1 MTDALA
7 NKQPLDNTLT
17 ALSGKFIAAIIEYLG
32 LGGSKFVI
40 SRGRNANG
48 SWIIWS
54 DGAIELMGYEVTIDN
69 GLATVNYP
77 IELPDLSRLI
87 SIAER
92 ISGDPGV
99 GVNVT
104 HSSMVIDSLTT
115 KSGFKARCIMSATGN
130 PSSNG
135 FSWRVYYAPV

>member
-1 MTDALA
+1 MF
-7 NKQPLDNTLT
+7 LT
-17 ALSGKFIAAIIEYLG
+17 KNLG

-48 SWIIWS
+48 SWVIWS
-54 DGAIELMGYEVTIDN
+54 DGAIELMGYGVTIDN

-92 ISGDPGV
+92 ISADPGV
-99 GVNVT
+99 GANVT

-115 KSGFKARCIMSATGN
+115 KAGFKARCIMSATGN

>member
-1 MTDALA
+1 MVSITSLI
-7 NKQPLDNTLT
+7 N
-17 ALSGKFIAAIIEYLG
+17 LG
-32 LGGSKFVI
+32 LGTAKFVT

-48 SWIIWS
+48 TWVIWS
-54 DGAIELMGYEVTIDN
+54 DGAIEMMGYGVTIDN

-77 IELPDLSRLI
+77 IELPDLSRYI

-92 ISGDPGV
+92 LAGDSGAL
-99 GVNVT
+99 VNSSHT
-104 HSSMVIDSLTT
+104 SMVIDSLTT
-115 KSGFKARCIMSATGN
+115 KAGFKARCTMSATGN

>member
-1 MTDALA
+1 RDA
-7 NKQPLDNTLT
+7 
-17 ALSGKFIAAIIEYLG
+17 
-32 LGGSKFVI
+32 KFVTN
-40 SRGRNANG
+40 RGKNANG
-48 SWIIWS
+48 TWMIWS
-54 DGAIELMGYEVTIDN
+54 DGAIELMGYGVAIDN

-77 IELPDLSRLI
+77 IELPDVSRYI

-92 ISGDPGV
+92 LSADSGPS
-99 GVNVT
+99 VNQAHT
-104 HSSMVIDSLTT
+104 SMVIDSLTT